1 MLALNQ
7 LKTFARQAAGLIA
20 GEKDLAA
27 FEVYCSTS
35 EHIVARL
42 NYTPDIPC
50 SGVEELKSLNA
61 DGFAIRIVSSKN
73 PCETGVAFEAG
84 DLSLDSVP
92 SALVRARRAMVV
104 DPQFPGLPAKPRR
117 LAANPQAAND
127 LMRAGG
133 APIVA
138 AAWRIVHDA
147 ADAFARG
154 APEVGDDPGFIV
166 GGDVSL
172 IRDRVAIAASNFD
185 DLRADQSAHFTAS
198 VTALVESLEA
208 KGTASA
214 IGASL
219 AELRRI
225 VPTLGRNAV
234 ERALRSGRG
243 ERPAA
248 GEYRVLLGPQP
259 IAEILNYMVM
269 GSLTT
274 GAFHAASSAYHGRF
288 GARVMDNRLSIADEP
303 ALARGALR
311 RRITCEGLPARR
323 AQLIEGGRLVGLLS
337 DFYDAH
343 RLATDPDRS
352 EKLGPHW
359 DGDAAAKF
367 GAHSGYRLGEGGERR
382 FDANP
387 SAAGTNV
394 VMRARDGLDERGLLR
409 SVGDGIYVG
418 RVWYTYPINGQRA
431 GQFTCTV
438 SGDSYLIR
446 NGEIAAPLAPNSIRI
461 NAHIDQVFDAIV
473 AAGRRS
479 HPALIWG
486 SPEAYYVPAIVADK
500 LALAPVGAQ

>member
-7 LKTFARQAAGLIA
+7 LKTFAREAAGLIA

-61 DGFAIRIVSSKN
+61 DGFAIRIVSAKN
-73 PCETGVAFEAG
+73 RCETGVAFEAG
-84 DLSLDSVP
+84 DLSLDSVR

-104 DPQFPGLPAKPRR
+104 DPQFPGLPSKPRR
-117 LAANPQAAND
+117 LAAKPQAAND

-138 AAWRIVHDA
+138 AAWRIIRDA

-154 APEVGDDPGFIV
+154 APDMAKNPGLIV

-172 IRDRVAIAASNFD
+172 IRDRVAIAGSNFD
-185 DLRADQSAHFTAS
+185 DIRADQSAHFTAS
-198 VTALVESLEA
+198 VTALVESQEA

-219 AELRRI
+219 AELRRL
-225 VPTLGRNAV
+225 VPPLGRDAV

-259 IAEILNYMVM
+259 VAEILNYMVM

-288 GARVMDNRLSIADEP
+288 GDRVMDARLSLADEP
-303 ALARGALR
+303 ALASGAIR
-311 RRITCEGLPARR
+311 RRMTCEGLPAHR

-337 DFYDAH
+337 DYYDAH
-343 RLATDPDRS
+343 RLASDPDRG
-352 EKLGPHW
+352 EKLGPKS
-359 DGDAAAKF
+359 GAAKF
-367 GAHSGYRLGEGGERR
+367 NAHSGYRLGEGGERR
-382 FDANP
+382 FDSNP
-387 SAAGTNV
+387 SASGSNV
-394 VMRARDGLDERGLLR
+394 VMRARDGLDERGLIKA
-409 SVGDGIYVG
+409 VGDGIYVG

-486 SPEAYYVPAIVADK
+486 SPEAYYVPAIVAYK
-500 LALAPVGAQ
+500 LALAPVGAS